1 MAESEGIDVCTA
13 FVRYGRD
20 YICGFNMDIN
30 VEALDWRLYMDE
42 SQFAVA
48 LRMANPAD
56 YVPAGTPI
64 PPAYTDSEGGVLR
77 IHGVNREG
85 CFAGQ
90 LNNMRSVKAAFEI
103 GENCV
108 PLYHL
113 VDGFIRGKYALSAVE
128 GLARKKKVVN
138 LPEGVV
144 GSPDMGMH
152 ALMSD
157 GEGHILVVEPG
168 NGVAAIS
175 ERYAVMTNFAVLEL
189 PGDFT
194 PEHFGY
200 YGKDRYDAALS
211 ILRESDDDFS
221 VCDGLRLLDAVKQTG
236 RWGTRVSFVYSGNEN
251 AVYYTTEHDFAHIRV
266 HRFV

>member
-1 MAESEGIDVCTA
+1 MCTA
-13 FVRYGRD
+13 FVRYGKD
-20 YICGFNMDIN
+20 TVCGFNMDIN
-30 VEALDWRLYMDE
+30 AEAMNWKLLMDE
-42 SQFAVA
+42 NRFAVA
-48 LRMANPAD
+48 LPMANPAD
-56 YVPAGTPI
+56 FVPNGTSI
-64 PPAYTDSEGGVLR
+64 PSEFTDSEGGVLR
-77 IHGVNREG
+77 IHGVNRNG

-90 LNNMRSVKAAFEI
+90 LNNMRSAKAPFRIE
-103 GENCV
+103 EDCV

-113 VDGFIRGKYALSAVE
+113 VDGFIRGEYALSEVE

-144 GSPDMGMH
+144 GIPDMGMH

-157 GEGHILVVEPG
+157 GKGRILVVEPG

-194 PEHFGY
+194 PENFGY
-200 YGKDRYDAALS
+200 YGKDRYDTALS

-221 VCDGLRLLDAVKQTG
+221 VRDGLRLLDAVKQTG

-251 AVYYTTEHDFAHIRV
+251 AVYYAIEHDFVNIRV
-266 HRFV
+266 HRFA

>member
-1 MAESEGIDVCTA
+1 MCTA

-30 VEALDWRLYMDE
+30 VEALEWRLLMDE
-42 SQFAVA
+42 NRFAVA
-48 LRMANPAD
+48 LRMADPANF
-56 YVPAGTPI
+56 VPEGTSI
-64 PPAYTDSEGGVLR
+64 PPVYTDSEGGMLR
-77 IHGVNREG
+77 IHGVNRQG

-90 LNNMRSVKAAFEI
+90 LNNMRFAKAPFEI

-113 VDGFIRGKYALSAVE
+113 VDGFIRGRYKLSEVE
-128 GLARKKKVVN
+128 GLAREKKVVN

-144 GSPDMGMH
+144 GIPDMGMH

-157 GEGHILVVEPG
+157 GDGHILVVEPG

-175 ERYAVMTNFAVLEL
+175 ESYAVMANFAVLEL
-189 PGDFT
+189 PGDFA
-194 PEHFGY
+194 PESFGY
-200 YGKDRYDAALS
+200 YGKDRYDTALS

-221 VCDGLRLLDAVKQTG
+221 VSDGLGLLDAVKQTG

-251 AVYYTTEHDFAHIRV
+251 TVYYAIEHDFADIRV